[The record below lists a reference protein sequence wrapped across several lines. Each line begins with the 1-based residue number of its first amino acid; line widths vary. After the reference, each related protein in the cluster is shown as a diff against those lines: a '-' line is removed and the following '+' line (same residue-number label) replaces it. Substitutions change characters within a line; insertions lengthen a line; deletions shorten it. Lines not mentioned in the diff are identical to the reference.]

1 MNLIC
6 FGLSHREAPVEIR
19 ERFALGE
26 AAAVEAARRLR
37 ATAGAEGEAVA
48 VSTCN
53 RTEFYAVAPAGMGA
67 RELCA
72 AHFLDPSLH
81 QAGADHFYHREGRAG
96 VEHLFRV
103 VCGLESMVLG
113 EAEILGQ
120 VKRAYQAA
128 AAGGTTAR
136 FLNKLFQRAFQVSK
150 LVRSGTAI
158 TRGSVSV
165 ASVAVDLA
173 AQIFGDLAGRKV
185 MILGAG
191 ETGELTA
198 RNLLS
203 RGVRSLFVSNRSFDR
218 AAHLAAEL
226 GGRAVHFDAWPEEMR
241 DVDIML
247 SSTAAPHPIVTVE
260 KLKAVMARRS
270 DRPLFVIDLAVPRD
284 VEAACNDLEGV
295 YLYDIDSLQSL
306 AAEALQRRRGE
317 VAACEALIAAHVDEF
332 SAWLAREVPRAE
344 WAEFLRGRREQ
355 MLQNCRLPI
364 SDCRLAGA
372 EMPDAKPAALDAS
385 GAPVWSSGR

>member
-1 MNLIC
+1 MNLVC

-26 AAAVEAARRLR
+26 AAAVEAAQRLR

-53 RTEFYAVAPAGMGA
+53 RTEFYAVAPTGMGA

-136 FLNKLFQRAFQVSK
+136 FLNKLFQRAFQVAK

-203 RGVRSLFVSNRSFDR
+203 RGVRSLFVSNRSHDR
-218 AAHLAAEL
+218 AAALAAEL

-247 SSTAAPHPIVTVE
+247 SSTAAPHPIVTTE

-270 DRPLFVIDLAVPRD
+270 HRPLFVIDLAVPRD

-295 YLYDIDSLQSL
+295 YLYDIDSLQLL
-306 AAEALQRRRGE
+306 AAAALQRRRGE
-317 VAACEALIAAHVDEF
+317 VAACEALIAEHVDEF
-332 SAWLAREVPRAE
+332 SSWLAREVPRAQ

-355 MLQNCRLPI
+355 MLQSSRLVVAPI
-364 SDCRLAGA
+364 
-372 EMPDAKPAALDAS
+372 PASSAPELSAARAS
-385 GAPVWSSGR
+385 SAVR